1 MTDITVD
8 VVSENINIPVDLS
21 TQIGTFNYN
30 ELENKPSINGVEL
43 IGNKTTSDLG
53 IEVDT
58 SNFALKSE
66 LPTKTSQLE
75 NDSEFV
81 DTKQVQQMLADLPKF
96 SISIVDSLPETGQQM
111 ILYLVPKDGEGSDV
125 YNEYIWI
132 DSTSSFE
139 FLGSTAV
146 DLTGYVKNTDYATVN
161 VAGVIKS
168 STYYGTAVQGDGK
181 LYCVNWSLAQY
192 QSADRSS
199 FIGKG
204 TLENAK
210 NDIVKRAITSNDI
223 TLTDEEK
230 ASAQS
235 WLGITDLI
243 GNIETALA
251 EV

>member
-8 VVSENINIPVDLS
+8 VVSENINIPIDLS

-30 ELENKPSINGVEL
+30 ELENKPKINGVEL
-43 IGNKTTSDLG
+43 TGNKTTSDLG

-146 DLTGYVKNTDYATVN
+146 DLTGYVKNTDYATSST
-161 VAGVIKS
+161 GGTIII
-168 STYYGTAVQGDGK
+168 STYYGTAIYGDGK
-181 LYCVNWSLAQY
+181 IYAVRRTLNEYNNS
-192 QSADRSS
+192 DTGS
-199 FIGKG
+199 FISKG

-243 GNIETALA
+243 GDIETALA